1 MKILLM
7 CEGTNEEELLEL
19 LLDNNKLIFKRDDL
33 IGLKPYNI
41 RNLKNPFIKSE
52 LKRYNKPVL
61 IYRIGDTQTDKLSIP
76 RDLEYIVK
84 RENIFKYCTKPE
96 LEILL
101 IINEN
106 MYSEFLKSKK
116 SPKSF
121 AKENIVFQRNYYD
134 QSNEFLNNYYGGKRI
149 NLLVNNIKE
158 YKRIKKHARDEL
170 YLADLLK

>member
-76 RDLEYIVK
+76 RIW
-84 RENIFKYCTKPE
+84 NI
-96 LEILL
+96 
-101 IINEN
+101 
-106 MYSEFLKSKK
+106 
-116 SPKSF
+116 
-121 AKENIVFQRNYYD
+121 
-134 QSNEFLNNYYGGKRI
+134 
-149 NLLVNNIKE
+149 
-158 YKRIKKHARDEL
+158 
-170 YLADLLK
+170 